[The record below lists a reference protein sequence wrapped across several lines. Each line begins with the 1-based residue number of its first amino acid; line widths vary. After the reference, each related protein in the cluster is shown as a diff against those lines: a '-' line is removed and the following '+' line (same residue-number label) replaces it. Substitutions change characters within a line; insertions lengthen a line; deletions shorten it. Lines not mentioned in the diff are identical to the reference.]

1 MLVRIYFLI
10 ILLLA
15 LPTAYLFV
23 AYVRPRTRRIG
34 LRMLSLLPAVLLLAY
49 FLLISL
55 HDDMRVAHQAQVGT
69 FCFLF
74 FLLTAPAMLFTLID
88 LPACLLRGKARRT
101 GRIVA
106 MTVGLTAALILCYG
120 YFEGRRHYVVHRQ
133 TFAFSNLPARFDG
146 YRIVQFSD
154 LHIGTFADGHR
165 ADVERIV
172 SLINGQR
179 PDAILFCGDLVN
191 FESRELCGYD
201 SLLSSLHAHDG
212 VFAVAGNHDYPS
224 YIRQSAAAMQKDM
237 ARLRRQE
244 RAYGWRLLLNDHV
257 VLRRGADSL
266 AIIGV
271 ENDGNPPF
279 PSLGD
284 LPKATRGL
292 RGVMR
297 ERRNGQPDRAERLH
311 TFAVLM
317 SHDPT
322 HWRRAVV
329 PDTRIDLTLSGHT
342 HASQF
347 KVFGW
352 SPCAFVYDE
361 WSGTYTDGAQVLN
374 VSEGVGQIMMPF
386 RFGAWPEV
394 NVITLK
400 CAKPAAEKKSK

>member
-1 MLVRIYFLI
+1 MLARIYFLI

-15 LPTAYLFV
+15 LPTAYLYL
-23 AYVRPRTRRIG
+23 AYVRRRTRRIG
-34 LRMLSLLPAVLLLAY
+34 LRLLSFLPALLLLLY
-49 FLLISL
+49 FVVVTL
-55 HDDMRVAHQAQVGT
+55 HDDMRVTHQAQVGT

-88 LPACLLRGKARRT
+88 LPACLLRGTARRA

-106 MTVGLTAALILCYG
+106 MTVALTAVLILGYG
-120 YFEGRRHYVVHRQ
+120 YFEGRHHYVVHRQ

-172 SLINGQR
+172 SIINGQR
-179 PDAILFCGDLVN
+179 PDAILFCGDIVN
-191 FESRELCGYD
+191 FESRELANYD
-201 SLLSSLHAHDG
+201 SLLSSLHARDG

-224 YIRQSAAAMQKDM
+224 YIHQSASAMRQDM
-237 ARLRRQE
+237 ERIRQRE
-244 RAYGWRLLLNDHV
+244 RGYGWRLLLNDHV
-257 VLRRGADSL
+257 VLRRGTDSL

-292 RGVMR
+292 QGLMR
-297 ERRNGQPDRAERLH
+297 EKRNCKTDSTDRPH
-311 TFAVLM
+311 TFTVLM

-322 HWRRAVV
+322 HWHRAVV

-352 SPCAFVYDE
+352 SPCAFVYVE
-361 WSGTYTDGAQVLN
+361 WSGTYTDRSQVLN
-374 VSEGVGQIMMPF
+374 VSEGIGQILLPF

-400 CAKPAAEKKSK
+400 RAKAGR